1 MTVVSC
7 KRVKSCVLNT
17 NIFVWAHGRVFVC
30 SCVGGGGGV
39 WSGGGGGFSLL

>member
-7 KRVKSCVLNT
+7 RPVKSWVLHT

-30 SCVGGGGGV
+30 SCVEEGGG
-39 WSGGGGGFSLL
+39 